1 MTNRVWLGL
10 LGGLFLLGGILTL
23 IHPFPASLAINL
35 FAGGVFLI
43 LGLLL
48 VITAIRNRATGAG
61 IWLLLLGGIMVL
73 IGVSL
78 LRNPLEGLVAL
89 TVVVAVAFVISGLFK
104 LAIGRVLRPARLGW
118 GVMFS
123 GGVSALLGAIVLFN
137 LSASA
142 PVLLGVL
149 LGIEMISTGATALIL
164 ALSAR

>member
-1 MTNRVWLGL
+1 MLPHFFIWHTIRGKIAVGT
-10 LGGLFLLGGILTL
+10 GLFL
-23 IHPFPASLAINL
+23 
-35 FAGGVFLI
+35 VM
-43 LGLLL
+43 
-48 VITAIRNRATGAG
+48 
-61 IWLLLLGGIMVL
+61 LLLLGGIMVL

-142 PVLLGVL
+142 PVLLGGCWGL
-149 LGIEMISTGATALIL
+149 
-164 ALSAR
+164 R